1 MGGVANFTNLIDFLV
16 HIDDEL
22 VSAIKAKYNK
32 DDVAD
37 EVIAYSLQAAL
48 IGGEINFLRDNLP
61 YNAKDELN
69 NILKCLGYEGTR
81 NTREDVAKYEPN
93 IEGGNYRRFKDRTR
107 RAIMGWILA
116 KRADLEGDA
125 RIKEKSG
132 GERVIDF
139 TDTGAIEGY
148 GNNKIVI
155 SLTS

>member
-1 MGGVANFTNLIDFLV
+1 M
-16 HIDDEL
+16 
-22 VSAIKAKYNK
+22 
-32 DDVAD
+32 
-37 EVIAYSLQAAL
+37 QAAL